1 MEPKTITWRFPD
13 DYYSTGAPLLRETY
27 IPKKVIINKGA
38 TIIIWKDETKTIV
51 KKSPDDEFNA
61 ELSFLRAYFLKAS
74 GLSRN
79 KANKYIDKILD
90 EYRKSLED
98 NHWSV

>member
-1 MEPKTITWRFPD
+1 MEQRTITGRFND
-13 DYYSTGAPLLRETY
+13 MELFNYTWAPMLRETY

-38 TIIIWKDETKTIV
+38 TIIIWKDDTKTIV

-90 EYRKSLED
+90 EYSNSIKD
-98 NHWSV
+98 K